1 MALVKTAKGLELGT
15 PGIGKTLVFAPKYEA
30 AGRILDKAAEDGH
43 YYPLMAMKH
52 LRALSTGLSGKDN
65 VFIPNINDFKTNS
78 FQKVMVFVPG
88 IVAMVERRSD
98 DKLVI
103 SRLDLSDDYEGVAR
117 KLNNKPG
124 VYSVKKD
131 GSELAVK
138 HREGDVIADKTHRCV
153 VVASPSY
160 RDQDEAA
167 EEAQKCLKSLF
178 GQQVAAWCD
187 FDLFYS
193 PVGAQHKGM
202 RNYNPT
208 LNTQTY
214 AFAGLLA
221 DAMERSKHQEGVAWA
236 SEQYGSIVLTQ
247 ALMTLAAKNISFK
260 DKGHSVKMGWSK
272 SDPQFAYHAA
282 KKLGIDPDKKLLSS
296 SLRASFSAAHTNYAR
311 VMDKND
317 DYSLKDYG
325 EELVNGTMT
334 TTALVSTGLLI
345 GGAGAVLSAPN
356 AVGVAGLVTGSVS
369 AIKFIYDKAN
379 QTWGRG

>member
-1 MALVKTAKGLELGT
+1 MALVKTANGLELGT

-124 VYSVKKD
+124 VYSVKKVGNTLD
-131 GSELAVK
+131 VE

-160 RDQDEAA
+160 EDKDRAA
-167 EEAQKCLKSLF
+167 KGAQKSLKSLF

-260 DKGHSVKMGWSK
+260 DKGHSVTMRWSK
-272 SDPQFAYHAA
+272 SDPQFAHNAA
-282 KKLGIDPDKKLLSS
+282 MKLGINSDKRLLSS
-296 SLRASFSAAHTNYAR
+296 GTRASFSAAQTNYAR
-311 VMDKND
+311 VMDKSD
-317 DYSLKDYG
+317 DFSLKDYG

-334 TTALVSTGLLI
+334 ATALVSTGLLI
-345 GGAGAVLSAPN
+345 GGAGAVMSAPT
-356 AVGVAGLVTGSVS
+356 AVGMAGLLTGSVG

>member
-1 MALVKTAKGLELGT
+1 MALVKTTKGLELGT
-15 PGIGKTLVFAPKYEA
+15 PGTGKTLIFAPAYEA

-43 YYPLMAMKH
+43 YYPMMAMKQ

-103 SRLDLSDDYEGVAR
+103 SRLDLSDDYEGVAK

-131 GSELAVK
+131 GSKLAVK
-138 HREGDVIADKTHRCV
+138 HREGDVIANEKHRCV

-160 RDQDEAA
+160 KDQNRAA
-167 EEAQKCLKSLF
+167 EEAQKRLKSLF

-193 PVGAQHKGM
+193 PVGAEHKGM

-247 ALMTLAAKNISFK
+247 ALMTLAAKNVSFK

-272 SDPQFAYHAA
+272 SDPQFAYNAA
-282 KKLGIDPDKKLLSS
+282 KKLGIDPDKKLMSS
-296 SLRASFSAAHTNYAR
+296 GLRASFSAAQANYAR
-311 VMDKND
+311 VLDKND

-334 TTALVSTGLLI
+334 ATALVSTGLLL
-345 GGAGAVLSAPN
+345 GGAGAVMSAPTT
-356 AVGVAGLVTGSVS
+356 VGVAGLLTGSVG

>member
-1 MALVKTAKGLELGT
+1 MALVKTTKGLELGT
-15 PGIGKTLVFAPKYEA
+15 PGIGKTLIFAPKYEA

-88 IVAMVERRSD
+88 IVAMVERRPD

-117 KLNNKPG
+117 KLNNNPG
-124 VYSVKKD
+124 VYSVKKGGNKLDVEYRDD
-131 GSELAVK
+131 GRIIPKDDRYV
-138 HREGDVIADKTHRCV
+138 VIAD
-153 VVASPSY
+153 PSY
-160 RDQDEAA
+160 KDPDVAA
-167 EEAQKCLKSLF
+167 LEVQQRLKSLF
-178 GQQVAAWCD
+178 GVEVARKCN

-193 PVGAQHKGM
+193 PAGAQHKKM
-202 RNYNPT
+202 RNYNAT

-221 DAMERSKHQEGVAWA
+221 NAMEQSKNTSGVIWA
-236 SEQYGSIVLTQ
+236 SERSGSIVLTQ
-247 ALMTLAAKNISFK
+247 ALMTLAAKNVSFQSK
-260 DKGHSVKMGWSK
+260 DHVVKMRWSE
-272 SDPQFAYHAA
+272 SDPQPALNATM
-282 KKLGIDPDKKLLSS
+282 KLGMIPDEKLMVSGP
-296 SLRASFSAAHTNYAR
+296 RASLSAVQANFSR

-325 EELVNGTMT
+325 AELVNGTMT

-345 GGAGAVLSAPN
+345 GGAGAVMSAPT
-356 AVGVAGLVTGSVS
+356 AVGVAGLVTGSVG
-369 AIKFIYDKAN
+369 AIKFIYDQAN
-379 QTWGRG
+379 QKSGRG

>member
-1 MALVKTAKGLELGT
+1 MALVKTANGLELGT

-124 VYSVKKD
+124 VYSVKKVGNTLD
-131 GSELAVK
+131 VE
-138 HREGDVIADKTHRCV
+138 HREGDVIADEKHRCV

-160 RDQDEAA
+160 ENQGDAA
-167 EEAQKCLKSLF
+167 KEAQKSLKSLF

-260 DKGHSVKMGWSK
+260 DKGHSVTMRWSK
-272 SDPQFAYHAA
+272 SDPQFAHNAA
-282 KKLGIDPDKKLLSS
+282 MKLGINSDKRLLSS
-296 SLRASFSAAHTNYAR
+296 GTRASFSAAQTNYAR
-311 VMDKND
+311 VMDKSD
-317 DYSLKDYG
+317 DFSLKDYG

-334 TTALVSTGLLI
+334 ATALVSTGLLI
-345 GGAGAVLSAPN
+345 GGAGAVMSAPT
-356 AVGVAGLVTGSVS
+356 AVGMAGLLTGSVG

>member
-1 MALVKTAKGLELGT
+1 MALVKTTKGLELGT
-15 PGIGKTLVFAPKYEA
+15 PGIGKTLIFAPKYEA
-30 AGRILDKAAEDGH
+30 AGQILDKAAEDGH
-43 YYPLMAMKH
+43 YYPMMAMKQ

-103 SRLDLSDDYEGVAR
+103 SRLDLSDDYEGVAK

-131 GSELAVK
+131 GDSLEVK
-138 HREGDVIADKTHRCV
+138 HRKGDVIVNEKHRCV

-160 RDQDEAA
+160 EDQNEAA
-167 EEAQKCLKSLF
+167 QEARKSLKTLF

-221 DAMERSKHQEGVAWA
+221 DAMERSQHQEGVAWA
-236 SEQYGSIVLTQ
+236 SEKDGSIVLTQ

-272 SDPQFAYHAA
+272 SDPQFAYNAA
-282 KKLGIDPDKKLLSS
+282 KKLGIDPDKKLMSS
-296 SLRASFSAAHTNYAR
+296 GLRASFSAAQANYAR
-311 VMDKND
+311 VLDKND

-334 TTALVSTGLLI
+334 ATALVSTGLLI
-345 GGAGAVLSAPN
+345 GGAGAVMSAPTT
-356 AVGVAGLVTGSVS
+356 VGVAGLLTGSVG

>member
-15 PGIGKTLVFAPKYEA
+15 PGIGKTLIFTPKYEA
-30 AGRILDKAAEDGH
+30 AGQTLDKAAEDGH
-43 YYPLMAMKH
+43 YYPMMAMKH

-88 IVAMVERRSD
+88 IVAMVERRPD
-98 DKLVI
+98 DVLAI
-103 SRLDLSDDYEGVAR
+103 SQLDLSDDYDSMPSG
-117 KLNNKPG
+117 NNKPG

-131 GSELAVK
+131 GDELAVT
-138 HREGDVIADKTHRCV
+138 HREGDVIADEKNRCV

-160 RDQDEAA
+160 RDKDRAA
-167 EEAQKCLKSLF
+167 KEAQKSLKSLF
-178 GQQVAAWCD
+178 GQQVAQWCD

-202 RNYNPT
+202 RNFNAT

-236 SEQYGSIVLTQ
+236 SEQDGSIVLTQ
-247 ALMTLAAKNISFK
+247 ALMTLAAKNISFEG
-260 DKGHSVKMGWSK
+260 KGHSVKMGWSK

-282 KKLGIDPDKKLLSS
+282 KKLGIDPDKKLMTSG
-296 SLRASFSAAHTNYAR
+296 LRASLSAAQANYSR

-325 EELVNGTMT
+325 AELVDGTMT
-334 TTALVSTGLLI
+334 ANGLVSAGLII
-345 GGAGAVLSAPN
+345 GGAVVSSPILTT
-356 AVGVAGLVTGSVS
+356 AGTVTGSVG

-379 QTWGRG
+379 QHWGRG

>member
-15 PGIGKTLVFAPKYEA
+15 PGIGKTLIFTPKYEA
-30 AGRILDKAAEDGH
+30 AGQTLDKAAEDGH
-43 YYPLMAMKH
+43 YYPMMAMKH

-88 IVAMVERRSD
+88 IVAMVERRPD
-98 DKLVI
+98 DVLAI
-103 SRLDLSDDYEGVAR
+103 SRLDLSDDYEGMASGS
-117 KLNNKPG
+117 NNEPG
-124 VYSVKKD
+124 VYSVKKQD
-131 GSELAVK
+131 KSLIVK
-138 HREGDVIADKTHRCV
+138 YREGDVIADEKHRCV
-153 VVASPSY
+153 VISHTSY
-160 RDQDEAA
+160 EDPRKAA
-167 EEAQKCLKSLF
+167 YEAQTRLKPLF
-178 GQQVAAWCD
+178 GDQVAQWCD

-202 RNYNPT
+202 RNYNAT

-236 SEQYGSIVLTQ
+236 SEQDGSIVLTQ
-247 ALMTLAAKNISFK
+247 ALMTLAAKNISFEG
-260 DKGHSVKMGWSK
+260 KGHSVKMGWSK
-272 SDPQFAYHAA
+272 SNPQDAYTAA
-282 KKLGIDPDKKLLSS
+282 MKLGIDPDKRLMSS
-296 SLRASFSAAHTNYAR
+296 GLRASFSAAQANYSR

-317 DYSLKDYG
+317 DYSWSDYG
-325 EELVNGTMT
+325 SELVNGTMT

-345 GGAGAVLSAPN
+345 GGAGAVLSAPT
-356 AVGVAGLVTGSVS
+356 AVGVAGLFTGSVG

>member
-1 MALVKTAKGLELGT
+1 MALVKTANGLELGT

-124 VYSVKKD
+124 VYSVKKVGNTLD
-131 GSELAVK
+131 VE

-160 RDQDEAA
+160 EDKDRAA
-167 EEAQKCLKSLF
+167 KGAQKSLKSLF

-221 DAMERSKHQEGVAWA
+221 DAMVRSKHQEGVAWA
-236 SEQYGSIVLTQ
+236 SERDGSIVLTQ
-247 ALMTLAAKNISFK
+247 ALMTLAAKNISFEG
-260 DKGHSVKMGWSK
+260 KGHSVTMGWSK
-272 SDPQFAYHAA
+272 SDPQFAHNAA
-282 KKLGIDPDKKLLSS
+282 MKLGINSDKRLMSS
-296 SLRASFSAAHTNYAR
+296 GTRAGFTAAWTNYAR

-317 DYSLKDYG
+317 DFSLKDYG

-334 TTALVSTGLLI
+334 ATALVSTGLLI

-356 AVGVAGLVTGSVS
+356 AVGVAGLLTGSVG